1 MNIIPSPLVG
11 AGLLRG
17 IKSLFYKKRK
27 SMFNLIKAY
36 QKMDPAARNPLEI
49 ILLYPGIRA
58 LFFHRIAHALLQWKI
73 PFFPRLISEVS
84 RWLSGIEIHPG
95 AQIGKECVIDHGM
108 GVVIGETAIVGNRVL
123 IYHGVTLGGTTHTQE
138 KRHPTIEDE
147 VIIGAGSKVLGNITV
162 RKKAKIGAN
171 SVVLHDVPE
180 DSTVAGIPAQVLV
193 KGSSEHEVWELEFNI

>member
-138 KRHPTIEDE
+138 KGTQP
-147 VIIGAGSKVLGNITV
+147 SKMRLLLGQEA
-162 RKKAKIGAN
+162 RC
-171 SVVLHDVPE
+171 L
-180 DSTVAGIPAQVLV
+180 GISP
-193 KGSSEHEVWELEFNI
+193 